1 MRTTQM
7 GMATREKEEAE
18 AEAEEGEGKAC
29 PPNPH
34 TDRDTV
40 VPHPTHTP
48 TEIVTPAGNTWHGK
62 ASAIKDVSIG
72 VMIYTL
78 ICLVLF
84 NGIAIRDND
93 LYSHLFSTI

>member
-1 MRTTQM
+1 VGAQEEERVGSRCHMRTTQM

-48 TEIVTPAGNTWHGK
+48 TEIVTPAGNT
-62 ASAIKDVSIG
+62 
-72 VMIYTL
+72 
-78 ICLVLF
+78 
-84 NGIAIRDND
+84 
-93 LYSHLFSTI
+93 